1 MTASSLPQL
10 RPSAVL
16 WDMDGTIL
24 DSEPYW
30 VAAEIELV
38 ERFGGAWT
46 HEDGLT
52 LVGHGLIHSAVVL
65 QRAGVDLTVDEIVNS
80 LTDRVISLLDDAIPW
95 RPGAVQMM
103 LAIAEAGIPQALVT
117 MSIDRM
123 ARRVAHA
130 IPGEPLSVIVA
141 GDHVANQKPD
151 PEAYVLGAERLG
163 VNVRNCLA
171 FEDSNAGIQS
181 AVGAGAVTIGLPNLI
196 DISESPADE
205 FWESLAE
212 RSLPDVL
219 SAFERARG
227 GIA

>member
-1 MTASSLPQL
+1 VTASSTPEL

-38 ERFGGAWT
+38 ERFGGHWT

-52 LVGHGLIHSAVVL
+52 LVGQGLVHSAVVL

-80 LTDRVISLLDDAIPW
+80 LTDRVITLLDDAVPW
-95 RPGAVQMM
+95 RPGAVGMM
-103 LAIAEAGIPQALVT
+103 TAIAEAGIPQALVT

-123 ARRVAHA
+123 ARLVARE
-130 IPGEPLSVIVA
+130 IPGQPLSIIVA
-141 GDHVANQKPD
+141 GDHVANPKPD
-151 PEAYVLGAERLG
+151 PEAYVLAADRLG
-163 VNVRNCLA
+163 VDIHHCLA

-181 AVGAGAVTIGLPNLI
+181 AVRSGAVTIGLPNLI
-196 DISESPADE
+196 DISDSPADE

-212 RSLPDVL
+212 RSLPDL
-219 SAFERARG
+219 ISAFARARG
-227 GIA
+227 GVA

>member
-1 MTASSLPQL
+1 MTASSTPEL

-38 ERFGGAWT
+38 ERFGGHWT

-52 LVGHGLIHSAVVL
+52 LVGQGLVHSAVVL

-80 LTDRVISLLDDAIPW
+80 LTDRVITLLDDAVPW
-95 RPGAVQMM
+95 RPGAVGMM
-103 LAIAEAGIPQALVT
+103 TAIAEAGIPQALVT

-123 ARRVAHA
+123 ARLVARE
-130 IPGEPLSVIVA
+130 IPGQPLSIIVA
-141 GDHVANQKPD
+141 GDHVANPKPD
-151 PEAYVLGAERLG
+151 PEAYVLAADRLG
-163 VNVRNCLA
+163 VDIHHCLA

-181 AVGAGAVTIGLPNLI
+181 AVRSGAVTIGLPNLI
-196 DISESPADE
+196 DISDSPADE

-212 RSLPDVL
+212 RSLPDL
-219 SAFERARG
+219 ISAFARARG
-227 GIA
+227 GVA